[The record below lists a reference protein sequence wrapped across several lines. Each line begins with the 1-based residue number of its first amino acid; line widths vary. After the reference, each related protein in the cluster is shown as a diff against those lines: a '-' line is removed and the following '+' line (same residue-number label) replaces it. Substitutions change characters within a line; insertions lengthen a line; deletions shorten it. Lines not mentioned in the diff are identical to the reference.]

1 MSATSTPGPFRLT
14 SVAVFSTVVLLALL
28 VVAGHTVRDTVEY
41 VHPTLDL
48 TRVLWQWGTLFVT
61 TVAVFCIWY
70 YYARENET
78 RAEGTRGH
86 TKKMLKRDPSY
97 HFEPPQPLE
106 PIPNR
111 FPGSHVINMPVPNES
126 SAPSSS
132 SSQQPMPRVAW
143 TVALRG

>member
-1 MSATSTPGPFRLT
+1 MSSTQTPGPLRLT
-14 SVAVFSTVVLLALL
+14 SVAVFSTVILLALL

-48 TRVLWQWGTLFVT
+48 TRVLWQWGTLFVA

-78 RAEGTRGH
+78 RTEGTRGK
-86 TKKMLKRDPSY
+86 TRLKRDPSY
-97 HFEPPQPLE
+97 HFEPPSQPLE

-132 SSQQPMPRVAW
+132 SSQQPVPRLAW
-143 TVALRG
+143 AMRG